1 MKGMILSNTNVSN
14 EFARSRQHAR
24 QDTRQLTT
32 QAKSQHDEIKAE
44 FKEMKEE
51 MQMYVSCLMNGL
63 PSTNEIERKTNDY

>member
-14 EFARSRQHAR
+14 ELARSRQHAR
-24 QDTRQLTT
+24 QDTRKLTT

-51 MQMYVSCLMNGL
+51 MQLLRAVMRCFDEQSH
-63 PSTNEIERKTNDY
+63 D